1 MVDIK
6 TQKEMTAG
14 LIVYRP
20 EKEGP
25 KFLIMYHR
33 GSYWNFPK
41 GHIESGEESLE
52 AAIRETCEETGLKE
66 GDLRVRKDFKVY
78 ERFRFKGKGG
88 KIEKTVILYLAETR
102 KKQIV
107 VSEEHEVYG
116 WFLYRDAR
124 KLFTNYRESQTV
136 LRKASNFIRGKPHY
150 HQKKPSAKPLPQ
162 RFAKR
167 T

>member
-78 ERFRFKGKGG
+78 ERFRLKGKGG

-107 VSEEHEVYG
+107 VSEEHEGYG

-124 KLFTNYRESQTV
+124 KLFQNYKESQT
-136 LRKASNFIRGKPHY
+136 LLKKAYDAIQRRHR
-150 HQKKPSAKPLPQ
+150 HQKNSSEKPVSQ
-162 RFAKR
+162 RPGGHA
-167 T
+167 